1 MCMASMMSGNT
12 PMTDTSTGQTFR
24 APRGLMS
31 VQFAKDPDKVAEF
44 RKQGALGDVF
54 GYDPY
59 MTKLVAQT
67 EGKEWNASDPYG
79 LYAEKAAADQAKL
92 EASPAYKGSTTV
104 STISNAQAATQK
116 PSTNLRTP
124 QRVRPIRSSLK
135 TSYGTKQIPT
145 SSSLSGGMGLN
156 VPN

>member
-1 MCMASMMSGNT
+1 MCTTKSGGYVTDSNTGESFYSPSGFIAPTMAKNSG
-12 PMTDTSTGQTFR
+12 QVAKLR
-24 APRGLMS
+24 AEN
-31 VQFAKDPDKVAEF
+31 K
-44 RKQGALGDVF
+44 LGDAF

-59 MTKLVAQT
+59 MTKLVAKT
-67 EGKEWNASDPYG
+67 EGREWNASDPYG

-92 EASPAYKGSTTV
+92 EASPAYTGSTTV
-104 STISNAQAATQK
+104 STISKAQAATQQ
-116 PSTNLRTP
+116 PSTNTRTP

-145 SSSLSGGMGLN
+145 SSSLSSGMGLN

>member
-1 MCMASMMSGNT
+1 MCMGQMAMGT
-12 PMTDTSTGQTFR
+12 GPMTDTSTGETFS
-24 APRGLMS
+24 APKGLMS
-31 VQFAKDPDKVAEF
+31 VMFAKDPSKVAEF
-44 RKQGALGDVF
+44 REQGKLGDAF

-59 MTKLVAQT
+59 MTKLVAKT

-92 EASPAYKGSTTV
+92 EASPAYKGSTTI
-104 STISNAQAATQK
+104 STISNAQAATQQ
-116 PSTNLRTP
+116 PSTNTRTP

>member
-1 MCMASMMSGNT
+1 MAQGMAQPMSLTNSSGQNFYS
-12 PMTDTSTGQTFR
+12 PTGIIGAKMAENPGQVAKFR
-24 APRGLMS
+24 S
-31 VQFAKDPDKVAEF
+31 ENK
-44 RKQGALGDVF
+44 LGDVF

-59 MTKLVAQT
+59 MTKLVAKT
-67 EGKEWNASDPYG
+67 EGRDWDASDPYG

-104 STISNAQAATQK
+104 STISNAQAATQQ
-116 PSTNLRTP
+116 PSTNTRTP

-145 SSSLSGGMGLN
+145 SSSLSSGMGLN